1 MKKILTVVALAC
13 SVLLGTGCNKLKS
26 RDQLNKGVQ
35 AFKNAKY
42 NEAVEHFKT
51 AVELDPSNQ
60 NARIYLATSYFVQY
74 IPGAASPENDQMA
87 KAATDEFMKAL
98 QHDPNDKNALA
109 SLASLDYQEAQGIAS
124 LDDKLKKLDEAKEWN
139 LKLVQVDPNNKEA
152 YYSLGVIDWLKWY
165 PKWNEA
171 RVKVGMKP
179 EDPGPLK
186 DKKIK
191 EELKTQYGSLI
202 SDGIEKLQ
210 KALSIDPNYADAM
223 AYMNLL
229 IRERADLQDTQEAY
243 KQDVDTADNW
253 VQKNLETRR
262 IQAAKA
268 SKSVGGVTPD
278 AAK

>member
-1 MKKILTVVALAC
+1 MKKILTAVALAC
-13 SVLLGTGCNKLKS
+13 FVLLGTGCNKLKS

-51 AVELDPSNQ
+51 AVELDPNNQ

-109 SLASLDYQEAQGIAS
+109 TLASLDYLEAQGITN
-124 LDDKLKKLDEAKEWN
+124 LDDKFKKLDESRDWN
-139 LKLVQVDPNNKEA
+139 LKLIQADPNNKGA

-171 RVKVGMKP
+171 RVKMGMKP

-186 DKKIK
+186 DKKVK
-191 EELKTQYGSLI
+191 EELKAQYGSLI

-210 KALSIDPNYADAM
+210 KSLSIDPQYADAM

-243 KQDVDTADNW
+243 KQDIDTADNW
-253 VQKNLETRR
+253 VQKNLETRK
-262 IQAAKA
+262 ILAAKA
-268 SKSVGGVTPD
+268 SKAVGGVTPD